1 MTTIAYRNGIMA
13 ADSGCFN
20 AGLYEGE
27 VDKISILPDLG
38 VLGCC
43 GEYGAILKVVEWL
56 TSGGKPSEKPRLSR
70 DSEFAGLLVKWD
82 GEVVH
87 YQIGLRPLRMA
98 AEFHAIGSGRHLAI
112 GAMAAGVSAEQAVR
126 IACHYDQ
133 MSMEPVSTQAIQPSA
148 RQRTMIAS

>member
-1 MTTIAYRNGIMA
+1 MTTIAYRDGIMA

-20 AGLYEGE
+20 EGLYEGE
-27 VDKISILPDLG
+27 VDKISILHDVG

-56 TSGGKPSEKPRLSR
+56 TGGGKPDEKPSLSR
-70 DSEFAGLLVKWD
+70 DSEFAGLLVKRN

-87 YQIGLRPLRMA
+87 YQRGLRPLRMTA
-98 AEFHAIGSGRHLAI
+98 DFHAIGSGRQIAV
-112 GAMAAGVSAEQAVR
+112 GAMAAGASAERAVR

-133 MSMEPVSTQAIQPSA
+133 ISMEPVSTQSIQELST
-148 RQRTMIAS
+148 QRTMIAS